1 MHSVAAMTDRKRMY
15 AAGFAALMIIL
26 SGIRLLLPLHADAYD
41 EQIPEYAAELLDAV
55 SGGDVQQWLDDA
67 LPAQVGLSSPDWY
80 TMLLAARGGY
90 HHDAYSTALQQ
101 YLAAEQV
108 PSATARERMALT
120 LAACNTAVPAVCSEL
135 LDQSA
140 GQMGIMSWIFAL
152 HLMNNG
158 VPSTQYS
165 NDDLVQE
172 LLHQQAPDGGW
183 ALQGGTGDVD
193 VTAMTLQAL
202 APYQDNR
209 NVSDAVSRGVDF
221 LADIQLS
228 SGAYQS
234 FGTENPESTAQ
245 VWIALSVLGID
256 AISDGRFIVSG
267 NTLLDGILQF
277 RCEDGR
283 FSHTLG
289 GDVSDMAT
297 MQVYEAFTAAELQQR
312 GQNLLL
318 FHGAPP
324 ALTAEPETVQTTVT
338 TQADDK
344 SSDTQKNSAA
354 ANTEG
359 ILTESRSTAS
369 TAAAGQTTAVSAAVS
384 ASAASGNTT
393 TICTESTAEIIH
405 TTAPPTDSRS
415 ETEKYP
421 YRLPL
426 TAAAALISA
435 VLAVIC
441 LIRKRRSPKT
451 YLTILG
457 GFVIAAA
464 VIWLIKIESPAQFYQ
479 NEARAGGGT
488 VTMAIRCDVICGLE
502 GSERFPADGEIMP
515 LTEFS
520 ISADENAL
528 ELLYDAVKAYSLQI
542 EVDGVS
548 GDTVNTAY
556 VRGIASLYEFDF
568 GDLSGW
574 TYTVNGE
581 RPSVGC
587 GACPVHDGDRI
598 MWLYTVNL

>member
-26 SGIRLLLPLHADAYD
+26 SGIRLFLPLHADAYD
-41 EQIPEYAAELLDAV
+41 EHVPQYAAELLDAV
-55 SGGDVQQWLDDA
+55 SGGDVQTWLDDA
-67 LPAQVGLSSPDWY
+67 LPAQIGMSAPDWY

-90 HHDAYSTALQQ
+90 HHDAYSAALQQ
-101 YLAAEQV
+101 YLAANDV
-108 PSATARERMALT
+108 SSATTRERMALT
-120 LAACNTAVPAVCSEL
+120 LAACEPAAPAVCSGL

-183 ALQGGTGDVD
+183 SLQGGTGDVD

-202 APYQDNR
+202 APYQEN
-209 NVSDAVSRGVDF
+209 NAVSDAVSRGIDF
-221 LADIQLS
+221 LAEIQLP

-245 VWIALSVLGID
+245 VWTALSVLGID
-256 AISDGRFIVSG
+256 ALSDDRFIVSG

-277 RCEDGR
+277 RCGDGR

-297 MQVYEAFTAAELQQR
+297 VQVYEAFTAAELQQR

-324 ALTAEPETVQTTVT
+324 ALTTESEPVETTAV
-338 TQADDK
+338 TQAAGQ
-344 SSDTQKNSAA
+344 SSDTPKASSASDA
-354 ANTEG
+354 ADTQ
-359 ILTESRSTAS
+359 TESRSTAVS
-369 TAAAGQTTAVSAAVS
+369 AATVKTTGISAATASAVSA
-384 ASAASGNTT
+384 NTT
-393 TICTESTAEIIH
+393 TICTEPAAEIIH
-405 TTAPPTDSRS
+405 TTAPPADPRS

-421 YRLPL
+421 YRIPL
-426 TAAAALISA
+426 TAAAAVISA
-435 VLAVIC
+435 VLALIC
-441 LIRKRRSPKT
+441 IIRKRRSPKT

-457 GFVIAAA
+457 GFVLSAAL
-464 VIWLIKIESPAQFYQ
+464 IWLIKIESPAQFYQ
-479 NEARAGGGT
+479 NEARTGGGT

-528 ELLYDAVKAYSLQI
+528 DLLYDAVKAYGLQI